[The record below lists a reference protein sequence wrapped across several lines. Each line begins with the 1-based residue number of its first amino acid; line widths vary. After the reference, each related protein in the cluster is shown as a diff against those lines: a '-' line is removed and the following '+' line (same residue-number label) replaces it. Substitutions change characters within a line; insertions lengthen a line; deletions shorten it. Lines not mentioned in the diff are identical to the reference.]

1 MYKERKEAKAVR
13 AGSRF
18 YIWLLSPRYQLERTG
33 GLTLALSHGEFH
45 LTSKVTHS
53 HSLSNEH
60 KAQVKSRDDN
70 WLFNC
75 NDINDAIKNKSSLLW
90 EMEKQVVMAATQGL
104 H

>member
-1 MYKERKEAKAVR
+1 MQRLTFKGKPIVAA
-13 AGSRF
+13 SRF
-18 YIWLLSPRYQLERTG
+18 YTRLFSPQYQLDGTG

-70 WLFNC
+70 WLFSC
-75 NDINDAIKNKSSLLW
+75 NDINDAIKTRACFFW